1 MIRMRVIGVG
11 SPLESFSANIHRR
24 LEAERRIPEKFSDCN
39 LLRIAIDFPIMT
51 GKEQKNGAASTT
63 LYIRNMVCPRC
74 IKVVSEELTSLG
86 LDIRSVVLG
95 EVVVSGQSSDLPVPE
110 IKARLEENGFELIED
125 RRVRLIEMVKHAVL
139 KLVQND
145 HEVHPIPLKDSEFIA
160 REVGAEYHSLST
172 LFSTVE
178 GITIEH
184 YLILQ
189 RIERAKELL
198 RYGELTLSEIS
209 YKLGYKSVQHL
220 SGQFKNV
227 TGMTPSQFKKMKDN
241 LRRPIDRLS

>member
-1 MIRMRVIGVG
+1 M
-11 SPLESFSANIHRR
+11 
-24 LEAERRIPEKFSDCN
+24 
-39 LLRIAIDFPIMT
+39 
-51 GKEQKNGAASTT
+51 
-63 LYIRNMVCPRC
+63 
-74 IKVVSEELTSLG
+74 
-86 LDIRSVVLG
+86 
-95 EVVVSGQSSDLPVPE
+95 
-110 IKARLEENGFELIED
+110 KARLEENGFELIED

-145 HEVHPIPLKDSEFIA
+145 HEEHPIAIKDSEFIA
-160 REVGAEYHSLST
+160 QEVGAEYHSLST

-209 YKLGYKSVQHL
+209 YQLGYKSVQHL

-227 TGMTPSQFKKMKDN
+227 TGMTPSEFKKMKDN
-241 LRRPIDRLS
+241 LRRPIDHIS